1 MVRLI
6 DADALA
12 NYIDFGHLINP
23 NEKSYSENDIRKMI
37 DMMPTIEAVPLDGS
51 FLKLSKDGYV
61 IFQREWLYDH
71 LEQEFDIL
79 RRASG
84 RPTVEAIPV
93 DQIRQEIQSRRSKGQ
108 HLVAEAMEAILEIW
122 TENR

>member
-1 MVRLI
+1 MKLI

-23 NEKSYSENDIRKMI
+23 NEKSYSENDIREMI
-37 DMMPTIEAVPLDGS
+37 DEM
-51 FLKLSKDGYV
+51 
-61 IFQREWLYDH
+61 
-71 LEQEFDIL
+71 
-79 RRASG
+79 
-84 RPTVEAIPV
+84 PTVEAIPV

-122 TENR
+122 TENQ